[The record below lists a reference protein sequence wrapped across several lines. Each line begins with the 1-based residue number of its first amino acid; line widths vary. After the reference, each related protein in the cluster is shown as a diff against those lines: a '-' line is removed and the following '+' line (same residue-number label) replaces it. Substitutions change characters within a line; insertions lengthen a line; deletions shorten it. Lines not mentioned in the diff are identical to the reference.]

1 MTNVPY
7 QDVSKPNYADP
18 MNAQPAPMNSQQ
30 PTVMFSQPVLQPFYQ
45 PPMAQPG
52 IVYQQQQPILVPNG
66 VPNGMNITSPPPKV
80 KCTPWSCMLYCRN
93 YYFGSFSCCWY
104 SFKYYS
110 ISTTLSQKIL
120 NYRTLLF
127 LIKLPLMQI

>member
-66 VPNGMNITSPPPKV
+66 VPNGMNFTSPPPKV
-80 KCTPWSCMLYCRN
+80 KCTP
-93 YYFGSFSCCWY
+93 GAACCIVEIIILVLLVVVGIPLSIVLLVQHY
-104 SFKYYS
+104 LKKY
-110 ISTTLSQKIL
+110 
-120 NYRTLLF
+120 
-127 LIKLPLMQI
+127 